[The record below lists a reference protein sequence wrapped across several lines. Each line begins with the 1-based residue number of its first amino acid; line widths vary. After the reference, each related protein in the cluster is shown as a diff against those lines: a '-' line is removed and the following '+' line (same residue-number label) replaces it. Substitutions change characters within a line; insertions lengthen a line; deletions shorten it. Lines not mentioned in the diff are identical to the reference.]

1 MRVEWT
7 LMSIPCNWMGESA
20 QYPNYSRSVGQTL
33 TARLNGHGPYAYLRD
48 ILTRLP
54 TQRAS
59 EIEELPPHKWVS
71 A

>member
-1 MRVEWT
+1 MQLDGRVCA
-7 LMSIPCNWMGESA
+7 I
-20 QYPNYSRSVGQTL
+20 PNYSRRVGQTL